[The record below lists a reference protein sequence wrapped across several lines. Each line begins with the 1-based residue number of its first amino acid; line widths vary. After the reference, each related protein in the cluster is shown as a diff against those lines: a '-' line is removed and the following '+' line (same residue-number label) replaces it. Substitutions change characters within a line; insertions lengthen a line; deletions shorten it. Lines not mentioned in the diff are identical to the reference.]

1 MNVKKEAAKRN
12 AMKKIIIFLA
22 TACIV
27 LGILK
32 FVLDTSVFNDIE
44 MQNRMSSMLPTSVT
58 VEDALYVKTYSVSKY
73 LAYIEV
79 GEYKKAYN
87 MFTDEYKAYKSY
99 NDYMSDIKD
108 IDFTTF
114 RVQEV
119 KELSENTYV
128 LPVEYMKNDELIE
141 ETYLVLV
148 NKVNDKI
155 MKISPDR
162 FLYSLNEKLEFSKN
176 HIKFIVEE
184 ETVYSDKI
192 YLKVTIKNN
201 NLFEDI
207 DITKIGIGY
216 NTEESKTEKVT
227 TTIKAKDSQTFEL
240 EFSSNYDVPKY
251 LKIEREMKEITR
263 TYTFEL

>member
-1 MNVKKEAAKRN
+1 MNVKKESMKKN

-22 TACIV
+22 MTCII
-27 LGILK
+27 LGIIK

-44 MQNRMSSMLPTSVT
+44 IQNRMSSMLPTSVT
-58 VEDALYVKTYSVSKY
+58 VENALYVKTYSIAKY

-79 GEYKKAYN
+79 GEYEKAYN

-99 NDYMSDIKD
+99 KDYMSDIKD

-119 KELSENTYV
+119 KELTENTFIV
-128 LPVEYMKNDELIE
+128 PVEYMQNGELLE

-162 FLYSLNEKLEFSKN
+162 FLYSLEDKLEFSKN
-176 HIKFIVEE
+176 HIKFIIEE

-192 YLKVTIKNN
+192 HLKVTVKNN

-207 DITKIGIGY
+207 NITKIGIGY
-216 NTEESKTEKVT
+216 NLQESKMETVN
-227 TTIKAKDSQTFEL
+227 AKIEAKSSQTFEI
-240 EFSSNYDVPKY
+240 EFSANYDVPKY
-251 LKIEREMKEITR
+251 LKIEREMKEVTR